1 MKIQVI
7 KIALFLKIVS
17 VSHQFF
23 AFFTDRSS
31 YSEKVVLNNNTS
43 LAKKEDISENEP
55 LVRVNDRIVWLSDDG
70 PEYGVVKWIG
80 VLPDADVQE
89 VVAGIEFVSTYIN
102 PYHARE
108 FRKLFGKNCIFE
120 KKCIESQFSRE
131 IVLL

>member
-43 LAKKEDISENEP
+43 LAKKEDISKNEP

-89 VVAGIEFVSTYIN
+89 VVAGIEFVSISTLIT
-102 PYHARE
+102 RVSLE
-108 FRKLFGKNCIFE
+108 SFLGKTAFLRR
-120 KKCIESQFSRE
+120 SA
-131 IVLL
+131 

>member
-43 LAKKEDISENEP
+43 LAKKEDLSKNEP

-89 VVAGIEFVSTYIN
+89 VVAGIEFVSISTLIT
-102 PYHARE
+102 RVSLE
-108 FRKLFGKNCIFE
+108 SFLGKTAFFE